1 MGSPDYAHWHGVF
14 QVMQDIREMQDIY
27 NYRLEMLKK
36 YGSAKKA
43 LANEVPMP
51 VVTHE

>member
-14 QVMQDIREMQDIY
+14 QVMQDIREMTDIY
-27 NYRLEMLKK
+27 NYRMKLYKK
-36 YGSAKKA
+36 YGKDA
-43 LANEVPMP
+43 LKHEVPMP